1 MARPSVVVAGSTWI
15 WVAIPAIRVGAVVRT
30 LCLIKILQEKF
41 MKKWCCLCLTPLLVP
56 EFVVDFPPP
65 GIFKVK
71 CYTST
76 LQCYK
81 QSASNPCSD
90 DDLALGRF
98 LYPSSHCSFME
109 VERPLTGSQEI
120 AFIAQ
125 TWVTVNIRSCLQ
137 ISVLVIWEKSRPT
150 QQIYI
155 LTAWNI
161 SWISLI
167 ATGS

>member
-1 MARPSVVVAGSTWI
+1 
-15 WVAIPAIRVGAVVRT
+15 
-30 LCLIKILQEKF
+30 

-98 LYPSSHCSFME
+98 LYPSSHSSFME
-109 VERPLTGSQEI
+109 VERPLVHKKLLSQHRNEYSEYLFMLAHI
-120 AFIAQ
+120 TISNMRKEQTNSADLQFDCLEYLMNLSHSNRELRANDSSIAQ
-125 TWVTVNIRSCLQ
+125 
-137 ISVLVIWEKSRPT
+137 
-150 QQIYI
+150 
-155 LTAWNI
+155 
-161 SWISLI
+161 
-167 ATGS
+167 